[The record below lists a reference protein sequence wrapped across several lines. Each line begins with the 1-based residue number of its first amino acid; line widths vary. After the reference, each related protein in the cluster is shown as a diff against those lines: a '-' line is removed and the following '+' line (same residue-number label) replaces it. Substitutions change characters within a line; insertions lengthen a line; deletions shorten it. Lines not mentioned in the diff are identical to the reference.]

1 MLSTEQ
7 VEMITNILKKGFL
20 FSIFIALILINTT
33 ESAYAYIGPGAGFAF
48 VSSFFIL
55 LITIVVSLLI
65 FLFWP
70 IRFLIKSVR
79 RKKTSNSKYNVQRVL
94 VIGLD
99 GMDPDIASQYMKE
112 GKLPNLSE
120 LSKSGTF
127 QKLQTTLP
135 ALSPVAWSTFITG
148 VDPSRHNIFD
158 FLNRDLR
165 TYLPELSST
174 KIEKSSRS
182 ISIGSYSIPLGKP
195 RVKLL
200 RKGRPFWNIL
210 DEYGIFSS
218 VIREIGRAHV

>member
-55 LITIVVSLLI
+55 LITIVMSLLI

-79 RKKTSNSKYNVQRVL
+79 RKKTSNSKHNVQRVII
-94 VIGLD
+94 IGLD

-112 GKLPNLSE
+112 GNLPNLSE
-120 LSKSGTF
+120 LSESGTF
-127 QKLQTTLP
+127 QKLQTTAP
-135 ALSPVAWSTFITG
+135 CDITSG
-148 VDPSRHNIFD
+148 LVNLYHR
-158 FLNRDLR
+158 R
-165 TYLPELSST
+165 
-174 KIEKSSRS
+174 
-182 ISIGSYSIPLGKP
+182 
-195 RVKLL
+195 
-200 RKGRPFWNIL
+200 
-210 DEYGIFSS
+210 
-218 VIREIGRAHV
+218 